1 MCSSDLQGVDE
12 GTGLHA
18 EQGAGDQGLMFGF
31 ACNETPE
38 LMPLPIHLA
47 HRLTERLAKMRKEGI
62 MPWIRPDG
70 KSQVTVEYNSSK
82 PLKVTKAVIATQ
94 HDDMLVEKG
103 SEAKEHEFV
112 RNSCG
117 IFDVSHMT
125 ILDIKGKDAKEFLRK
140 LLANDVNALE
150 RDFDGMYSALLNE
163 TGGILDDLI
172 AYKLES
178 GYRLVVNC
186 ATRESDISW
195 MESQLGNMDISLSE
209 RTDLSMIAIQGPL
222 ALDTLSKCFSPDASN
237 ELIKRSP
244 FQGLMEEGTLVTT
257 TGYTGEKGVEV
268 MIDHEKAKPL
278 WEKALVCGAKPIGLG
293 ARDTLRLEAGMNLYG
308 FEMDEKIS
316 PLECNMAWTVSLKD
330 KERDFIGKDSFKLKK
345 EKGEYHVLKGL
356 LFEEIGRASCRE
368 RV

>member
-1 MCSSDLQGVDE
+1 MKKTALHELHLRSSAKMVDFH
-12 GTGLHA
+12 GW
-18 EQGAGDQGLMFGF
+18 DM
-31 ACNETPE
+31 
-38 LMPLPIHLA
+38 PIHY
-47 HRLTERLAKMRKEGI
+47 G
-62 MPWIRPDG
+62 
-70 KSQVTVEYNSSK
+70 SQ
-82 PLKVTKAVIATQ
+82 L
-94 HDDMLVEKG
+94 
-103 SEAKEHEFV
+103 KEHEFV

-125 ILDIKGKDAKEFLRK
+125 ILDVKGKDAKEFLRK
-140 LLANDVNALE
+140 LLANDINALE

-222 ALDTLSKCFSPDASN
+222 ALDTLSKCFSHEASN
-237 ELIKRSP
+237 ELIKRMP

-268 MIDHEKAKPL
+268 MIDHGKAKTL
-278 WEKALVCGAKPIGLG
+278 WEKALVSGAKPIGLG

-330 KERDFIGKDSFKLKK
+330 KKRDFIGKDSFELKK
-345 EKGEYHVLKGL
+345 ETGEYHVLKGL
-356 LFEEIGRASCRE
+356 LFEDRYIVRSDHEIFMDEQKMIKGVVTSGTYSPTLKKSIALARIPPSSLKNCLAEVRGKTVRASIGEPRFVKE
-368 RV
+368 GKIVFKDEAS

>member
-1 MCSSDLQGVDE
+1 MVDFH
-12 GTGLHA
+12 GW
-18 EQGAGDQGLMFGF
+18 DM
-31 ACNETPE
+31 
-38 LMPLPIHLA
+38 PIHY
-47 HRLTERLAKMRKEGI
+47 G
-62 MPWIRPDG
+62 
-70 KSQVTVEYNSSK
+70 SQ
-82 PLKVTKAVIATQ
+82 L
-94 HDDMLVEKG
+94 
-103 SEAKEHEFV
+103 KEHEFV

-125 ILDIKGKDAKEFLRK
+125 ILDVKGKDAKEFLRK
-140 LLANDVNALE
+140 LLANDINALE

-222 ALDTLSKCFSPDASN
+222 ALDTLSKCFSPEASN
-237 ELIKRSP
+237 ELIKRMP

-268 MIDHEKAKPL
+268 MIDHGKAKTL
-278 WEKALVCGAKPIGLG
+278 WEKP
-293 ARDTLRLEAGMNLYG
+293 
-308 FEMDEKIS
+308 
-316 PLECNMAWTVSLKD
+316 
-330 KERDFIGKDSFKLKK
+330 
-345 EKGEYHVLKGL
+345 
-356 LFEEIGRASCRE
+356 
-368 RV
+368 